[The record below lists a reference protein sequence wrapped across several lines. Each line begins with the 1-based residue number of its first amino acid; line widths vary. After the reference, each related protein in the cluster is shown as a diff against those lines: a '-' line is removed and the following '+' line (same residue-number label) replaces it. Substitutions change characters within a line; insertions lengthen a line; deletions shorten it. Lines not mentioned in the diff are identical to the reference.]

1 VYTPPPAL
9 SRIGAAANLAGV
21 NRRCGSSC
29 GPLGGAS
36 QAEVVALL
44 FLNLGAWADCLLANS
59 RSSEKCAA
67 SAASILSIRACI
79 LALTAIGTRL
89 LGGSSRA
96 QKLDQKEI
104 AHERPH
110 CGETEPL
117 DVARY
122 KRGGALLKRGSSLA
136 TQMLSRG

>member
-21 NRRCGSSC
+21 NRRCSSSC

-36 QAEVVALL
+36 QAEVVAL
-44 FLNLGAWADCLLANS
+44 
-59 RSSEKCAA
+59 
-67 SAASILSIRACI
+67 